1 MRVENPRIQAD
12 EGVDPTAL
20 VGSLSDPNPNVR
32 LAGLRALAAVS
43 PERGPEDRV
52 EPFLGAAEPALRIAA
67 AEGIGEVQLHGEL
80 WRARCDAG
88 CVAGA
93 EVSVSAVEGLTLTVE
108 PTGRQG
114 R

>member
-1 MRVENPRIQAD
+1 MILVVGFVAFIVLGPPL
-12 EGVDPTAL
+12 GVIAL
-20 VGSLSDPNPNVR
+20 V
-32 LAGLRALAAVS
+32 AGATIEVAELYLWIRYLRRFRVQTGREGLIGKRGAAVEAI
-43 PERGPEDRV
+43 P
-52 EPFLGAAEPALRIAA
+52 